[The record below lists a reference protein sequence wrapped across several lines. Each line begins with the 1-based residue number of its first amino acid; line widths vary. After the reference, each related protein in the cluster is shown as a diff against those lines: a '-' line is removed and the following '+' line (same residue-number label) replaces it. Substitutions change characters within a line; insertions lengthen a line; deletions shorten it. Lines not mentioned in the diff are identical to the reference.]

1 MNRRPIV
8 FAGFVCAMVTFLAPH
23 VCAQQPTESEAA
35 AKIHRANRKLLIG
48 AGLLGAAAFTLPV
61 TASDAEWSG
70 SAGKTGLGLVVAG
83 TGLVVWGV
91 RERQQALRP
100 ETTVAIFVGR
110 SNGVRFRRAWP

>member
-1 MNRRPIV
+1 MSRRPIV

-23 VCAQQPTESEAA
+23 VYAQQPTESE
-35 AKIHRANRKLLIG
+35 
-48 AGLLGAAAFTLPV
+48 AAAFTLPV
-61 TASDAEWSG
+61 TASDTEWSG
-70 SAGKTGLGLVVAG
+70 SARKTGLGLVVAG

-110 SNGVRFRRAWP
+110 SNGVRFRRVWP